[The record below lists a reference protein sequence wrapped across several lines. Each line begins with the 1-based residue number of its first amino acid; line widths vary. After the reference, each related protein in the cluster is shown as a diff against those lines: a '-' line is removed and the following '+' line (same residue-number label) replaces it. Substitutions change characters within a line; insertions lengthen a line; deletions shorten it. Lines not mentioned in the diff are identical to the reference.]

1 VRARTWA
8 LIAGAVLGLGVGRQ
22 LAVRRRRSHARELFH
37 SRPPVRYRA
46 LSWIARHPSRRA
58 LDLLQRYVDWEPIPM
73 LQRRGVVVLGRMS
86 ALMGRG
92 DAA

>member
-1 VRARTWA
+1 MRARTWA
-8 LIAGAVLGLGVGRQ
+8 LVSGTVLGLGVGRH

-46 LSWIARHPSRRA
+46 LSWLARHPSRTA
-58 LDLLQRYVDWEPIPM
+58 LDLLERYVAWEPIPM
-73 LQRRGVVVLGRMS
+73 LQRRGIMVLDRMG